1 MSSLALL
8 FFPQNL
14 KNDIVNFGGEDYTTD
29 DDDVAALKM
38 KLFLFCSQ
46 RMGFNGSLPVL
57 FHLVALEPALGWG
70 NGLRDHSLT
79 KARVSSIVMSCR
91 GSGRG
96 LFRDNTGGI
105 GADLAHVDVQV

>member
-29 DDDVAALKM
+29 DADVAALKM
-38 KLFLFCSQ
+38 KPFLFCSQ

-57 FHLVALEPALGWG
+57 FHLVAQEPALGLG
-70 NGLRDHSLT
+70 QRFQRPQFNDGTREQYRNILQRL
-79 KARVSSIVMSCR
+79 
-91 GSGRG
+91 GSG
-96 LFRDNTGGI
+96 T
-105 GADLAHVDVQV
+105 VS